1 MGEGKTYSPKAALVM
16 HRNLI
21 SLPAMLQPLCECE
34 GCEGCGGCGPC
45 GDAEVAGSG
54 AGSRRRPGVG
64 GLVLDSNEETAF
76 TAPPH
81 QR

>member
-1 MGEGKTYSPKAALVM
+1 VSARDAKDVEDVGQV
-16 HRNLI
+16 
-21 SLPAMLQPLCECE
+21 
-34 GCEGCGGCGPC
+34 